1 MNHLHSHTHTST
13 ITEHGALWPGGQ
25 AVNPWI
31 RPFYECWTAE
41 GWSLSPL
48 SACIP
53 TWLTAVCQN
62 TRAVSGKL
70 WIKVRHL
77 DCNQTRTAELHSAFN
92 RNRCLR
98 QKRKKE
104 RAVVGNQYGG
114 CFSFTLKRT
123 NQWRR
128 KLHYAHSVNEV
139 IWSACM
145 CYHTWAVPEEAPWCY
160 QNIKGFIFWW
170 EWKCAERLFLIFF
183 MEYPTLLG
191 ALG

>member
-1 MNHLHSHTHTST
+1 MGVFLEPLYPASGWTIYTHTHIQVQLLSM
-13 ITEHGALWPGGQ
+13 EPCVQ

-31 RPFYECWTAE
+31 RPFYECRTAE

-53 TWLTAVCQN
+53 TWLTAVWQN

-123 NQWRR
+123 NPWRR
-128 KLHYAHSVNEV
+128 KLHYAHSGL
-139 IWSACM
+139 M
-145 CYHTWAVPEEAPWCY
+145 
-160 QNIKGFIFWW
+160 
-170 EWKCAERLFLIFF
+170 RLFGQLVCAA
-183 MEYPTLLG
+183 TLG
-191 ALG
+191 WCQRKCHDVTKM